1 MPSPAFPRVI
11 AIDGP
16 AASGKS
22 TVARLVAARLGGYY
36 ISTGEMYRALAW
48 ELLRRGV
55 DPAADPA
62 GVAALLPQLKLHC
75 ELRDGRPELVLNGE
89 RVPAEAV
96 RAPEIAAA
104 ASVAAAIPAVRAWLL
119 ERQRDTARLGL
130 VVLEG
135 RDIGTVVFPDTP
147 HKFFI
152 TARSETRAQRRLA
165 QAGETAPGATVA
177 SVAAEIAERD
187 RRDATRAIAPLRPA
201 ADAVIIETDS
211 LTAEAVAAR
220 ICAHL

>member
-1 MPSPAFPRVI
+1 MPSPRVI

-48 ELLRRGV
+48 DLLRHGLN
-55 DPAADPA
+55 PAADPA
-62 GVAALLPQLKLHC
+62 GVAARLPGLDLHC

-89 RVPAEAV
+89 PVPTAAI
-96 RAPEIAAA
+96 RAPEVAAA

-152 TARSETRAQRRLA
+152 TARPETRAQRRLA
-165 QAGETAPGATVA
+165 QAGENAPGATVA

-187 RRDATRAIAPLRPA
+187 RRDATRAVAPLRPA

-211 LTAEAVAAR
+211 LTAEEVAAQ
-220 ICAHL
+220 ICARV

>member
-1 MPSPAFPRVI
+1 MPSSAFPRVI

-96 RAPEIAAA
+96 RAPELAAA
-104 ASVAAAIPAVRAWLL
+104 ASVAAAQPAVRAWLL

-152 TARSETRAQRRLA
+152 TARPETRAQRRLA

-177 SVAAEIAERD
+177 SVAAEIVERD

-201 ADAVIIETDS
+201 ADAVIIETDT
-211 LTAEAVAAR
+211 LTAEEVAAQ
-220 ICAHL
+220 ICAQV

>member
-48 ELLRRGV
+48 ELLRRGL

-75 ELRDGRPELVLNGE
+75 ELRNGRPELVLNGE
-89 RVPAEAV
+89 LVPAAAI

-104 ASVAAAIPAVRAWLL
+104 ASVAAALPAVRAWLL

-152 TARSETRAQRRLA
+152 TARPETRAQRRLA

-177 SVAAEIAERD
+177 SVAAAIAERD
-187 RRDATRAIAPLRPA
+187 RRDATRAVAPLRPA
-201 ADAVIIETDS
+201 ADAVIIETDT
-211 LTAEAVAAR
+211 LTAEEVAAR